1 MNKDVYI
8 NVFKITLLNSVSV
21 ITNFVIPKCD
31 KKTKKTHFSST
42 AGAQPTIPTILGM
55 VIEEVRPIFATPLTF
70 FDPNSSF
77 TTRGYI
83 KFVGKCPTAGKMLI
97 AWVFVPRKRPN

>member
-1 MNKDVYI
+1 MMNKDVYI

-31 KKTKKTHFSST
+31 KKPKKTHFSST
-42 AGAQPTIPTILGM
+42 AGVQPTIPTILGM

-77 TTRGYI
+77 MTRGYR
-83 KFVGKCPTAGKMLI
+83 KFV
-97 AWVFVPRKRPN
+97 